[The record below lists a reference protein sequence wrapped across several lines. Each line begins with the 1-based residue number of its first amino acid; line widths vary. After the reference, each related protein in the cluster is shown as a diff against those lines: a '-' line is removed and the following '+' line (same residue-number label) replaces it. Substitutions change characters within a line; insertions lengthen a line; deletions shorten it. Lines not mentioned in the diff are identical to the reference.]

1 MSERDYVWLARWEP
15 IEAPGR
21 HTRIYPAGF
30 ATGYKYRMPDL
41 DRRPKAQPVYS
52 MRDRVN
58 RAIPADGKV
67 ADPGPSWKRSPQV
80 RFWLEAPKKSLKVR
94 LKEWLTGRK
103 AA

>member
-58 RAIPADGKV
+58 RAIPADGVV
-67 ADPGPSWKRSPQV
+67 ADPGPSWARSPQV
-80 RFWLEAPKKSLKVR
+80 RFWLAPEKLPIWKRIKR
-94 LKEWLTGRK
+94 WLER
-103 AA
+103 